1 MKELIARL
9 IRDYGAAT
17 TLVFNGTNTYRHTR
31 AFLRLVTSKSWQNM
45 ERMIPDC
52 GEIPRGQFLYI
63 GPPELMLNGGDF
75 VVYDTRTFI
84 VRRADAIVFRND
96 RLFVWGLCVETGEDA
111 GW

>member
-1 MKELIARL
+1 
-9 IRDYGAAT
+9 
-17 TLVFNGTNTYRHTR
+17 
-31 AFLRLVTSKSWQNM
+31 
-45 ERMIPDC
+45 
-52 GEIPRGQFLYI
+52 
-63 GPPELMLNGGDF
+63 MLNGGDF

>member
-1 MKELIARL
+1 
-9 IRDYGAAT
+9 
-17 TLVFNGTNTYRHTR
+17 
-31 AFLRLVTSKSWQNM
+31 M

-63 GPPELMLNGGDF
+63 SSPELMLNGGDF

-96 RLFVWGLCVETGEDA
+96 RLFVWGLCVETGRTQDGKSCLKRLQPRWPKKNLGVTVA
-111 GW
+111 FRRSGSRRIWP